1 MAQGAGCEWAPGPV
15 NIQELLKF
23 RLFPGRVLYSGDPTE
38 RALLNVDACVLF
50 VYTKC
55 HSKREPM
62 SNEIGELREE
72 MRNGFIAMRE
82 RFDGV
87 DKRLAIL

>member
-1 MAQGAGCEWAPGPV
+1 
-15 NIQELLKF
+15 
-23 RLFPGRVLYSGDPTE
+23 
-38 RALLNVDACVLF
+38 
-50 VYTKC
+50 
-55 HSKREPM
+55 M